1 MSPASW
7 CRQSGP
13 ECGRAWR
20 TRCTRSSSP
29 ASSSARL
36 PISPTARSTGCFPPP
51 RPAAR
56 SWPGSGRPWWSPARR
71 HHRPPGPAASGMGR
85 VSVGKALLSE
95 AEDDEAPGTTGS
107 SRLRGLRLRPWAVV
121 AIWVVGV
128 IAAFACYLQ
137 LARTRAVNS
146 DGAGQALQAWD
157 MLHGNLLLHGWLLGD
172 VSYYTTEVPQYLLVE
187 LVRGL
192 NQDVVHVAAAMTYT
206 LATLLA
212 ALLAKGNSTG
222 RQALVRVLI
231 AVGIML
237 APQLTSGVNIL
248 LSSPDHIGTSVP
260 VMVVWLILDHA
271 RPRWYVPVIA
281 GVFLG
286 WALIADMLVLYIGVL
301 PLAVVCAIRVYR
313 AVAVERKPLASQ
325 WYELALGAAA
335 LLGAAAAVL
344 ALRVI
349 HAQGGFYMP
358 APNAQFVQ
366 GGAALVHNL
375 GITFEGL
382 LLLGGADFFGL
393 RPTAGNVFTMLHVVG
408 VFLAAWGTWLAARR
422 FLRDRDLVAQLLVTG
437 VLINLAVYVL
447 STRANVV
454 SQTREIAPV
463 LPFAAALAGRLLDGR
478 LRAAK
483 LMPLLLVVLLGYL
496 AGLVHEISQ
505 PPVAAQ
511 NQQLTSW
518 LAARHLHT
526 GLSGYWESNVVTL
539 TSGDRVQ
546 IRLVKPSG
554 GRLVA
559 GHYESKADW
568 YDPDRNTANFVVI
581 DPGVTGYPGFT
592 LERAVLATF
601 GAPARTYHVGS
612 YTVLVWNENLLGKL
626 GSATAPSGR

>member
-1 MSPASW
+1 
-7 CRQSGP
+7 
-13 ECGRAWR
+13 
-20 TRCTRSSSP
+20 
-29 ASSSARL
+29 
-36 PISPTARSTGCFPPP
+36 
-51 RPAAR
+51 
-56 SWPGSGRPWWSPARR
+56 
-71 HHRPPGPAASGMGR
+71 MGR
-85 VSVGKALLSE
+85 VSLGKALLSE

-107 SRLRGLRLRPWAVV
+107 TRLRGLRLRPWAVTAV
-121 AIWVVGV
+121 WVLGV
-128 IAAFACYLQ
+128 IAAFASYLQ

-157 MLHGNLLLHGWLLGD
+157 MLHGNLLLHGWSLGD
-172 VSYYTTEVPQYLLVE
+172 VSYYTTEVPQYMLVE
-187 LVRGL
+187 LLRGL

-212 ALLAKGNSTG
+212 ALLAKGDSTG

-237 APQLTSGVNIL
+237 APQLASGVNIL

-281 GVFLG
+281 GVLLG
-286 WALIADMLVLYIGVL
+286 WAAIADMLVLYIGVL
-301 PLAVVCAIRVYR
+301 PLVLVCAIRVYR

-325 WYELALGAAA
+325 RYDLALAAAA
-335 LLGAAAAVL
+335 LAGAAAAVL

-349 HAQGGFYMP
+349 HAHGGFYMP

-366 GGAALVHNL
+366 DGPALVHNL
-375 GITFEGL
+375 GIAAEGL
-382 LLLGGADFFGL
+382 LLLGGADFLGL

-422 FLRDRDLVAQLLVTG
+422 FLRDRDLVDQLLVTG
-437 VLINLAVYVL
+437 VVVNLAVYVL

-454 SQTREIAPV
+454 SQTHEIAAV
-463 LPFAAALAGRLLDGR
+463 LPFSAALAGRLLAGR
-478 LRAAK
+478 LTAAK

-496 AGLVHEISQ
+496 AGLAHEISQ

-526 GLSGYWESNVVTL
+526 GLSGYWESNIVTL

-546 IRLVKPSG
+546 IRLVKPYG
-554 GRLVA
+554 GRLIA
-559 GHYESKADW
+559 GH
-568 YDPDRNTANFVVI
+568 
-581 DPGVTGYPGFT
+581 
-592 LERAVLATF
+592 L
-601 GAPARTYHVGS
+601 
-612 YTVLVWNENLLGKL
+612 
-626 GSATAPSGR
+626 